1 MNVLE
6 VIRDFLNN
14 YGAWQ
19 PRGFCSKKAQ
29 DHNCKCVQKARKG
42 QELQAKVI
50 LFAPAAITQGV
61 KLSSW
66 LFMQKY
72 SDKVMGWCL
81 KEWM

>member
-29 DHNCKCVQKARKG
+29 DRNWKSVMRQEKVRNHGQKDVLFG
-42 QELQAKVI
+42 PCCDCSGGEAKFMSP
-50 LFAPAAITQGV
+50 LFNSMIMNEG
-61 KLSSW
+61 
-66 LFMQKY
+66 
-72 SDKVMGWCL
+72 
-81 KEWM
+81 